1 LIELLIAGITLG
13 IYAGLVPGPLLILLI
28 SQTLKH
34 GRKEGIKVA
43 FSPLITDLPIIIV
56 SLILLSFVAGYSLI
70 LGVISI
76 FGGLYIFY
84 LAYESFKTKGLP
96 CDIEIEEPNSLKKGV
111 TVNFLNPGPYLFWIT
126 VGGPLIIEAYTGNIF
141 SPLVFIVSFY
151 MFLVGSKII
160 LAFAAGKSRDL
171 LTGRPYLYIMR
182 ALGVAMVI
190 FALYL
195 INEGMQLLI
204 K

>member
-1 LIELLIAGITLG
+1 MIELLIAGITLG
-13 IYAGLVPGPLLILLI
+13 IYAGLVPGPLLVLLI

-34 GRKEGIKVA
+34 GHREGIKVA

-56 SLILLSFVAGYSLI
+56 SLILLSFVAGYNKI
-70 LGVISI
+70 LGIISI
-76 FGGLYIFY
+76 FGALYIFY

-96 CDIEIEEPNSLKKGV
+96 SDIEIEEPNSLKKGI
-111 TVNFLNPGPYLFWIT
+111 TVNFLNPSPYLFWIT
-126 VGGPLIIEAYTGNIF
+126 VGGPLIITAYTGNIF

-151 MFLVGSKII
+151 AFLVGSKIV

-182 ALGVAMVI
+182 VLGVAMVI

-195 INEGMQLLI
+195 IYGGVQLLI